1 MFVSRVGATRLSS
14 QRLDADF
21 YRPEF
26 LENEAKLLTKK
37 VAKLGDVGHFFAG
50 PFGSLLPSNLYLD
63 EGVPLFRVGNVGQF
77 EVLADNFA
85 HLAPHVH
92 NELKTS
98 EVRPGDL
105 LVVKASVGEK
115 ICKVPDWIPKAN
127 ITQHIIGIRPNGT
140 FDTDY
145 VSAFLFSNFGVLQLQ
160 RYSLGSIIQYLGI
173 TDAKGTYIVKADSV
187 AQKFIGDKV
196 RQAEHLR
203 AWAKETESFVNRY
216 HQALVPSQSA
226 LNFAKRVRLVSP
238 ARMSERLDAHFY
250 PGVVD
255 DYLRLHQG
263 KFKPLGKLCT
273 TIYNGQTQSEAIT
286 AHSCKQITVTNL
298 SSSFLG
304 GTPRDVEMPGKKD
317 KFLKPYDILMCNA
330 AHNKAYIGKDLTFVH
345 SEAAILPSTE
355 VMTLRLER
363 NQVPASYVRA
373 YLLTKLGYVQIQST
387 IRGITAHS
395 YPDDMALLD
404 IYVPELADKDKEE
417 WFACDEKLALAGKAC
432 ELATQLTT
440 AAKLLV
446 ESLIEGHLT
455 EANLI
460 TAEQALQA
468 GNNHLDR
475 QILNRLK
482 SDGVD
487 GQGQALFSDL
497 DQLYS
502 LLQQADRS

>member
-26 LENEAKLLTKK
+26 LENEAKLLTNN

-50 PFGSLLPSNLYLD
+50 PFGSLLPSYLYLD

-77 EVLADNFA
+77 EVMTDNFA
-85 HLAPHVH
+85 YLAPHVH

-140 FDTDY
+140 FDTDF

-187 AQKFIGDKV
+187 AQKYIGDKV
-196 RQAEHLR
+196 RQAERLRDWGKAIHAEVGNTFETLLGVYDKTETLFEHVSPDFLSDRLDQNHYRKPLLNCLKLIGNHPHVGLSDSNYFVGLTDGDHGNPKYGAGPIYLR
-203 AWAKETESFVNRY
+203 ASEMSGGLISLNSVVTIDSDHAASVSSSCWAKPGDVIFSIVGTLGLTAIVDEQTTGVMSRGIAKVKSKILPNYYLKAFFKTNY
-216 HQALVPSQSA
+216 FQSQLERHSVGSVQRGVYLSA
-226 LNFAKRVRLVSP
+226 LEQIIVPVF
-238 ARMSERLDAHFY
+238 DA
-250 PGVVD
+250 
-255 DYLRLHQG
+255 
-263 KFKPLGKLCT
+263 
-273 TIYNGQTQSEAIT
+273 QTHEQ
-286 AHSCKQITVTNL
+286 
-298 SSSFLG
+298 
-304 GTPRDVEMPGKKD
+304 
-317 KFLKPYDILMCNA
+317 
-330 AHNKAYIGKDLTFVH
+330 
-345 SEAAILPSTE
+345 
-355 VMTLRLER
+355 
-363 NQVPASYVRA
+363 
-373 YLLTKLGYVQIQST
+373 
-387 IRGITAHS
+387 
-395 YPDDMALLD
+395 
-404 IYVPELADKDKEE
+404 LAMK
-417 WFACDEKLALAGKAC
+417 EKLADDMFRTSNSL
-432 ELATQLTT
+432 TQ

-446 ESLIEGHLT
+446 EALIEGQLD
-455 EANLI
+455 EYQLI
-460 TAEQALQA
+460 AAEQALQS
-468 GNNHLDR
+468 GNDLPDR
-475 QILNRLK
+475 QILNRIK
-482 SDGVD
+482 TDGVD

-502 LLQQADRS
+502 LLEQANHS